1 MLRSPSPSYTQL
13 HSTHKYSSIHNQL
26 TPPLLD
32 RGPPHRTGENAF
44 DTFFTSLPPS
54 ASASLSHVRLFTQMY
69 WLESGHNL
77 LTCLSHP
84 NFHASTLTITI
95 RYSDWWNWEDNA
107 PLTMNIAWLRRF
119 RGNPELREMRVEYE
133 TLSWKREEM
142 MRIVERNKGVEVG
155 VGGGE
160 GYLSARGTGL
170 EEWRWRGTSRVGGRT
185 WGHHGGGE
193 TVEYVVVR
201 DRWRWVEGEMEG
213 SGEWDSDE
221 EEEEVYSEEED
232 GDWSGEDGEE
242 EEGEDDENESGEEE
256 EGESE
261 GQSGAESVT
270 GRGDQ

>member
-1 MLRSPSPSYTQL
+1 
-13 HSTHKYSSIHNQL
+13 
-26 TPPLLD
+26 
-32 RGPPHRTGENAF
+32 
-44 DTFFTSLPPS
+44 
-54 ASASLSHVRLFTQMY
+54 
-69 WLESGHNL
+69 
-77 LTCLSHP
+77 
-84 NFHASTLTITI
+84 
-95 RYSDWWNWEDNA
+95 
-107 PLTMNIAWLRRF
+107 
-119 RGNPELREMRVEYE
+119 
-133 TLSWKREEM
+133 

-232 GDWSGEDGEE
+232 GDWSGE
-242 EEGEDDENESGEEE
+242 EGEDDENESGEEEEEEE

>member
-1 MLRSPSPSYTQL
+1 
-13 HSTHKYSSIHNQL
+13 
-26 TPPLLD
+26 
-32 RGPPHRTGENAF
+32 
-44 DTFFTSLPPS
+44 
-54 ASASLSHVRLFTQMY
+54 
-69 WLESGHNL
+69 
-77 LTCLSHP
+77 
-84 NFHASTLTITI
+84 
-95 RYSDWWNWEDNA
+95 
-107 PLTMNIAWLRRF
+107 
-119 RGNPELREMRVEYE
+119 
-133 TLSWKREEM
+133 

>member
-1 MLRSPSPSYTQL
+1 
-13 HSTHKYSSIHNQL
+13 
-26 TPPLLD
+26 
-32 RGPPHRTGENAF
+32 
-44 DTFFTSLPPS
+44 
-54 ASASLSHVRLFTQMY
+54 
-69 WLESGHNL
+69 
-77 LTCLSHP
+77 
-84 NFHASTLTITI
+84 
-95 RYSDWWNWEDNA
+95 
-107 PLTMNIAWLRRF
+107 
-119 RGNPELREMRVEYE
+119 
-133 TLSWKREEM
+133 

-232 GDWSGEDGEE
+232 GDWSGE
-242 EEGEDDENESGEEE
+242 EGEDDENESGEEEEEE